1 MKKIFIITLIIILGF
16 IGYKTYN
23 ITKRKNIQNLIIVN
37 AEFKNMPEV
46 LPSNLIS
53 IKLYDTEQS
62 KEIQPLINN
71 SNMVLEKIFPAENT
85 DYILEIKYGS
95 QKITKHL
102 HKTQGILHINFTLEP
117 EKYVKD
123 IGFISRIFSFL
134 LFLTNMFIFLKYK
147 NKIKFIFRIAFF
159 ILLAGNITNFII
171 FPNQN
176 ILNFIYLSID
186 ILLLLNIGLHFYFE
200 SHNKKSKILSLI
212 YMIILLIS
220 ASLMAAMNN
229 ITLVQYLLPYNN
241 IIALIIMTSMFF
253 TNLII
258 LVYFIKTV
266 VKKIKYNPSAIL
278 KQEVF
283 YFATVMFFIFILNLI
298 SSLPNQVFLR
308 NIPVRVMEVSLL
320 YWTFFFI
327 INIELLLSLRKKYN
341 NIVFYIFRFVIFSHI
356 LFIFSMYFKNI
367 FIFASITLL
376 TVVFQLLYFYILKNS
391 AKDTFLKKISQ
402 KLRGIE
408 NINEFEKT
416 LENEILKNFPL
427 NNIKFKILCDDIEK
441 DKYLSKEITDIT
453 AFKNEFKIP
462 YRNFDFAILQ
472 KNEKNLYIS
481 LMMVELKNKSLLT
494 ENIFI
499 LSDLLEKLF
508 YTINYVRILNMKK
521 EIKEKNIN
529 NDIYELNEEKLI
541 FIKKFATLISNYTDD
556 KKIKT
561 YAEAILES
569 TGESGDKND

>member
-1 MKKIFIITLIIILGF
+1 MRF
-16 IGYKTYN
+16 
-23 ITKRKNIQNLIIVN
+23 IVN

-266 VKKIKYNPSAIL
+266 VKKIKYNPKMLLLFPHNS
-278 KQEVF
+278 
-283 YFATVMFFIFILNLI
+283 N
-298 SSLPNQVFLR
+298 LPNFLKFSCHFSE
-308 NIPVRVMEVSLL
+308 ILTP
-320 YWTFFFI
+320 
-327 INIELLLSLRKKYN
+327 
-341 NIVFYIFRFVIFSHI
+341 VIFST
-356 LFIFSMYFKNI
+356 
-367 FIFASITLL
+367 SIKPR
-376 TVVFQLLYFYILKNS
+376 FM
-391 AKDTFLKKISQ
+391 
-402 KLRGIE
+402 LRSIC
-408 NINEFEKT
+408 
-416 LENEILKNFPL
+416 EI
-427 NNIKFKILCDDIEK
+427 
-441 DKYLSKEITDIT
+441 
-453 AFKNEFKIP
+453 
-462 YRNFDFAILQ
+462 
-472 KNEKNLYIS
+472 
-481 LMMVELKNKSLLT
+481 
-494 ENIFI
+494 
-499 LSDLLEKLF
+499 
-508 YTINYVRILNMKK
+508 
-521 EIKEKNIN
+521 
-529 NDIYELNEEKLI
+529 
-541 FIKKFATLISNYTDD
+541 
-556 KKIKT
+556 
-561 YAEAILES
+561 
-569 TGESGDKND
+569 